1 MSNLICGINWY
12 DVNRTYRKV
21 VSVVPD
27 EEGHPSVT
35 EMNLPD
41 VLTALNDPLRRQVV
55 NTLIAEPDGTERT
68 CASFD
73 LGVSKS
79 TLTHHF
85 RVLRESGLVR
95 QVDRGNSRKVSL
107 RRDELNQRFPG
118 LLDLLGRE
126 EPSRAE

>member
-1 MSNLICGINWY
+1 MYWY

-21 VSVVPD
+21 VNAVPD
-27 EEGHPSVT
+27 EEGHPSVA

-41 VLTALNDPLRRQVV
+41 VLAALNDPLRRQVV
-55 NTLIAEPDGTERT
+55 TTLIAEPDGTERT

-95 QVDRGNSRKVSL
+95 QVDRGNSRKVTL
-107 RRDELNQRFPG
+107 RRDELNLRFPG
-118 LLDLLGRE
+118 LLQLLDRE
-126 EPSRAE
+126 ESSKVK

>member
-1 MSNLICGINWY
+1 M
-12 DVNRTYRKV
+12 
-21 VSVVPD
+21 PD
-27 EEGHPSVT
+27 EEGHPSVA
-35 EMNLPD
+35 EMNLPN
-41 VLTALNDPLRRQVV
+41 VLAALNDPLRRQVV
-55 NTLIAEPDGTERT
+55 STLIYEPDGTERT

-79 TLTHHF
+79 TLSHHF

-107 RRDELNQRFPG
+107 RRDELNLRFPG

-126 EPSRAE
+126 EVSRAE

>member
-1 MSNLICGINWY
+1 MYWY

-21 VSVVPD
+21 VNAVPD
-27 EEGHPSVT
+27 EEGHPSVA
-35 EMNLPD
+35 EMNPPD
-41 VLTALNDPLRRQVV
+41 VLAALNDPLRRQVV
-55 NTLIAEPDGTERT
+55 TTLIAEPDGTERT

-95 QVDRGNSRKVSL
+95 QVDRGNSRKVTL
-107 RRDELNQRFPG
+107 RRDELNLRFPG
-118 LLDLLGRE
+118 LLQLLDRE
-126 EPSRAE
+126 ESSKVK